1 MSPVSS
7 ASFSDRYSVA
17 VARKQLDGINQQGA
31 AALELI
37 QTATAPNTSA
47 SASAGAPRV
56 GSRLN
61 IYI

>member
-1 MSPVSS
+1 MRPVSS
-7 ASFSDRYSVA
+7 ASFSDTYSVA
-17 VARKQLDGINQQGA
+17 VAKKQLDGINQQGA

-37 QTATAPNTSA
+37 QTATAPNA
-47 SASAGAPRV
+47 GASAGARV